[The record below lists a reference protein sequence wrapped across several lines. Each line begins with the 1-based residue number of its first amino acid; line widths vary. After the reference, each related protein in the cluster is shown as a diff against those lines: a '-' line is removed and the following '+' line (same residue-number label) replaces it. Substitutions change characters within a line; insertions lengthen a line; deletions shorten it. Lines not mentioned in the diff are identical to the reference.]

1 MTMAASGVNNKKIL
15 VVDDDRMTV
24 ELISTYLRHDGY
36 TVLAARE
43 GGAALEMARQHHP
56 DLIILDLMLPTIH
69 GLDIARLLRADSN
82 IPIIMLSARST
93 EDDVLSGL
101 DVGADDYMTKPFSP
115 RELVA
120 RVRTVLRRMSFDGR
134 DSDETPPE
142 ELHFGA
148 LRINTA
154 SHQVFVNEE
163 SINLTPREFKLLE
176 TMART
181 PGRVYTRTELLD
193 RVSGLENESL
203 ERAVDFHIMNL
214 RRKIDKHV
222 QPNRQPNAVP
232 PASNDAASLAA
243 QIPTFIETV
252 FGVGYRFNG

>member
-1 MTMAASGVNNKKIL
+1 MTMAAGTGDNKKIL

-36 TVLAARE
+36 AVLSASE

-56 DLIILDLMLPTIH
+56 DLIILDLMLPAID
-69 GLDIARLLRADSN
+69 GLDIARLLRADSD

-120 RVRTVLRRMSFDGR
+120 RVRTVLRRMSSDGR
-134 DSDETPPE
+134 ENDDAQPT
-142 ELHFGA
+142 ELHFGP

-154 SHQVFVNEE
+154 SHQVFVHDE

-193 RVSGLENESL
+193 RVSGLDNESL

-214 RRKIDKHV
+214 RRKIDKHA
-222 QPNRQPNAVP
+222 QPNRPPTNADSTNTDS
-232 PASNDAASLAA
+232 ANA
-243 QIPTFIETV
+243 PTFIETV
-252 FGVGYRFNG
+252 FGVGYRFNA